1 VSARL
6 STSRA
11 VATYCVV
18 IPACI
23 VIALPLVW
31 LAIASLK
38 TSEDFFQSP
47 FLPRGEGLFGVAWDR
62 LTLDNFRNLFDKT
75 GFARALLASSLLA
88 SVTATLATLICAAA
102 GYALA
107 RLHFRGKRAAMWLV
121 LACLIVPAPLLLSPG
136 FAVLYHLS
144 LLDTFLGIILPAIGP
159 AFGVYLFRQA
169 TVSSVPPELLEAAR
183 MDGCSEFR
191 IFWRVAL
198 PLLQPMIAA
207 FMLITFLGVWNNFIN
222 PQVVLQSADKF
233 PLAVMIAQLKDVYS
247 QDYGLMMA
255 GTMLSILPVAGLFM
269 LLQRDFV
276 AGLTSGAVKG

>member
-1 VSARL
+1 MMAVLRNPRL
-6 STSRA
+6 I
-11 VATYCVV
+11 ATYCVV

-23 VIALPLVW
+23 IIALPLVW
-31 LAIASLK
+31 LTIASLK
-38 TSEDFFQSP
+38 SSQDFFTSP
-47 FLPRGEGLFGVAWDR
+47 FLQKGDGFLGIAWER
-62 LTLDNFRNLFDKT
+62 LTLDNFRNLFSKT
-75 GFARALLASSLLA
+75 GFARALFASALLA

-107 RLHFRGKRAAMWLV
+107 RLHFRGKDAITWLV
-121 LACLIVPAPLLLSPG
+121 LACLIIPAPLLLAPG
-136 FAVLYHLS
+136 FAMLYRLS
-144 LLDTFLGIILPAIGP
+144 LLDTFLGLILPAIGP

-169 TVSSVPPELLEAAR
+169 TVSSVPHELLEAAR

-191 IFWRVAL
+191 LFWRIAL

-222 PQVVLQSADKF
+222 PQVVLQSAEKF

-255 GTMLSILPVAGLFM
+255 GTMLSIVPVAALFM
-269 LLQRDFV
+269 LLQKDFV